1 MSPFAD
7 VVLVVPNA
15 PQSALAPNGMQSL
28 GTAQVAASCAARG
41 LRARI
46 IDAYLEQLSP
56 DQVAARIRAT
66 GPRRAL
72 GFYVPDAAT
81 LEHALRTLVRL
92 GPTVPVALGG
102 PYATLLA
109 RTLVTRFAAVD
120 AVVRGEADDAFPA
133 WVEAGT
139 DRARWREVPNL
150 AFAGAGGDVVATPMT
165 RRSGAELD
173 ALPFPDREQTLAPLR
188 ARDGALTLSTSRG
201 CYGACS
207 FCLVQNVWGLAGG
220 ARWRGYG
227 AERALDELAS
237 LVQQH
242 GARALTF
249 VDDDFFGPGQAGGAR
264 ALAIAEGIRR
274 RAPSLRFALY
284 CRPDD
289 LVKHPAAVEALVAA
303 GWSKALLGVEAGSA
317 TTLARYEKHLSAET
331 SRAAVRILRERE
343 VRASLGVV
351 FFHPWSTLEE
361 TAENLDFWERL
372 LDENPNAS
380 TLLFGP
386 VVPLPG
392 TALAAQLAAEGRFE
406 PDGLQEQEATPADPR
421 VAALA
426 AAWELLKARELVPRA
441 QEAARRGGDEG
452 RERFVW
458 SASRLQIPLLRACLD
473 AAREGE
479 RSAEELSARAAAHP
493 ALAELRRTHPSAGP
507 SAGEEPGPC
516 TTPQC
521 I

>member
-1 MSPFAD
+1 MSPSAD
-7 VVLVVPNA
+7 VVIVVPNA

-28 GTAQVAASCAARG
+28 GAAQVAASCTARG

-46 IDAYLEQLSP
+46 IDAYLEDLSP

-66 GPRRAL
+66 PPVQAL

-92 GPTVPVALGG
+92 GSTVRVAFGG
-102 PYATLLA
+102 PYATMLA
-109 RTLVTRFAAVD
+109 HAIVTRFAAVD
-120 AVVRGEADDAFPA
+120 VVVRGEADDAFPA
-133 WVEAGT
+133 WVEAGL
-139 DRARWREVPNL
+139 DRDRWRKVPNL
-150 AFAGAGGDVVATPMT
+150 VFVDASGGAVATPMT
-165 RRSGAELD
+165 RRGADLD
-173 ALPFPDREQTLAPLR
+173 ALPFPDREQTLEPLR

-201 CYGACS
+201 CYGPCS
-207 FCLVQNVWGLAGG
+207 FCLVQHVWSLAGG
-220 ARWRGYG
+220 PRWRGYSVG
-227 AERALDELAS
+227 RVLDELA
-237 LVQQH
+237 VVVERH

-249 VDDDFFGPGQAGGAR
+249 VDDNFFGPGKTGGAR
-264 ALAIAEGIRR
+264 ALAIAEGVRR
-274 RAPSLRFALY
+274 RAPSLRLALY

-289 LVKHPAAVEALVAA
+289 VVRHPRAVEALVAA

-317 TTLARYEKHLSAET
+317 VTLARYAKHLTSET
-331 SRAAVRILRERE
+331 SREAVRILRERN

-372 LDENPNAS
+372 LEENPNAS

-392 TALAAQLAAEGRFE
+392 TALAAELAAEGRFQG
-406 PDGLQEQEATPADPR
+406 DGLHQQDATPADAR

-426 AAWELLKARELVPRA
+426 DAWELLKARELVPRA
-441 QEAARRGGDEG
+441 QEAARLGGDDG

-458 SASRLQIPLLRACLD
+458 SASRLQIPLLRACL
-473 AAREGE
+473 AAVRKGD
-479 RSAEELSARAAAHP
+479 RSAESISAGATGHP
-493 ALAELRRTHPSAGP
+493 ALAELRRAHPLA
-507 SAGEEPGPC
+507 AAVTQEERGPC
-516 TTPQC
+516 TTPKC